1 MRILSGLVFF
11 SLVLTSATHA
21 SDLGAATLSDK
32 RLICLANAY
41 PDHLIPP
48 SDHKSLQS
56 RSGQTYPFN
65 PQQTYKNYE
74 DELNYADLYSQLRVP
89 YPAGLMKSAPAHH
102 DDPGRL
108 RHQPLF
114 LDMYGHHASA
124 VTANLVQIYW
134 APCRCQVQFSKI
146 NGAASA
152 LQAVGDEIEKAG
164 LGHYV
169 AQPLGTFNWRKI
181 AGTQRLSMHA
191 FGIAIDFKLPGS
203 LGRYWRWDLGRLN
216 HGHKQNG
223 YPLEIL
229 QDKAWNHVVNIF
241 ESHGFIWG
249 GKWWHYDSI
258 HFEYRPELSLYGCSQ
273 P

>member
-1 MRILSGLVFF
+1 MRILSGLVFL
-11 SLVLTSATHA
+11 SLVLSRAILA
-21 SDLGAATLSDK
+21 SEPGASTLSDK
-32 RLICLANAY
+32 RLICLAKAY

-48 SDHKSLQS
+48 TDHKSLQS

-74 DELNYADLYSQLRVP
+74 DELDFADLYSQLRVL
-89 YPAGLMKSAPAHH
+89 YSTGLMKSPPDHQA
-102 DDPGRL
+102 DPGRL

-124 VTANLVQIYW
+124 VTANLVQIDW
-134 APCRCQVQFSKI
+134 APCRCQVQFSKV

-164 LGHYV
+164 LGYYV
-169 AQPLGTFNWRKI
+169 AQPLGTFNWRNI

-191 FGIAIDFKLPGS
+191 FGIAIDFKLPRS
-203 LGRYWRWDLGRLN
+203 LGRYWRWDLGRISYTN
-216 HGHKQNG
+216 KQNW

-229 QDKAWNHVVNIF
+229 QDEALNQVVRIF

-258 HFEYRPELSLYGCSQ
+258 HFEYRPELSLYDCSQ